1 MSRIFISYR
10 RQDSAGIAG
19 RIFDKLSDHFGD
31 GEVFLDFDKI
41 PPGIDFRE
49 HIATAMDRAGVM
61 LAVLGDTWL
70 GVQGP
75 NGRRLDDPKDYVRIE
90 LEMAHARGIPV
101 IPVLLGQTTMP
112 KATELPESIAWLA
125 HKNAAHVDI
134 GRDFHPHMERLIRN
148 IERHMRPGGV
158 LAELE
163 LLGEDTSELLQH
175 YFKECDAL
183 IAISPEHILVTRP
196 KTALIGFRN
205 LINALW
211 AIERSDGKKRPLIWV
226 LDLGRQRF
234 EDTDARMK
242 FLNAQS
248 LLTRFRAL
256 KRFEDNEAKE
266 RWQWLQSRAVVLL
279 LDTCGANKSI
289 EPIKRPTFSAHHVS
303 LATLDLA
310 WLDSDNFRKLYGD
323 KLDRIRERTFNVFYN
338 GSANWSSVSEFG
350 ENRILRYFG
359 YTLVP
364 TDKAKSDFQGRG
376 LELPELPTHYEEAF
390 DAVSAAGAYM
400 IDIKYPAQKRPLISG
415 REAIQ
420 VLNYLGYLT
429 LRLEDF
435 VESY

>member
-49 HIATAMDRAGVM
+49 HIAAAMDRAGVM

-75 NGRRLDDPKDYVRIE
+75 NGRRLDDLKDYVRIE
-90 LEMAHARGIPV
+90 LEMAHARGISV
-101 IPVLLGQTTMP
+101 IPVLLGQTAMP

-125 HKNAAHVDI
+125 HRNAAHVDI

-158 LAELE
+158 LAEQE
-163 LLGEDTSELLQH
+163 LPGEDASELMLR
-175 YFKECDAL
+175 YYKECDAY
-183 IAISPEHILVTRP
+183 IVVSPEHTLVTQL

-205 LINALW
+205 LMSTLW

-234 EDTDARMK
+234 DDTDSRMK
-242 FLNAQS
+242 FLNVQS

-256 KRFEDNEAKE
+256 KRFDDNEAEE
-266 RWQWLQSRAVVLL
+266 RWQWLQSRAVFLL
-279 LDTCGANKSI
+279 LDTRSANRSI

-310 WLDSDNFRKLYGD
+310 WLDTDNFRKLYGD
-323 KLDRIRERTFNVFYN
+323 KLDKIRERTFNVFYN
-338 GSANWSSVSEFG
+338 GSANWSSTSGFG

-359 YTLVP
+359 YALFP
-364 TDKAKSDFQGRG
+364 NDKSESNFQSRG

-390 DAVSAAGAYM
+390 NAVIAAGAYTLD
-400 IDIKYPAQKRPLISG
+400 IDYPVQEHPLVSG
-415 REAIQ
+415 REATQ
-420 VLNYLGYLT
+420 LLHYLGYLI

-435 VESY
+435 VVSY